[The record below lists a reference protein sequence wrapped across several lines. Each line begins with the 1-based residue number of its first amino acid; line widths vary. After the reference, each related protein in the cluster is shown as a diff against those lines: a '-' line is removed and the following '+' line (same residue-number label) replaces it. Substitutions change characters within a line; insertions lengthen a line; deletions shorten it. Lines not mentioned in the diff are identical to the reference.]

1 MIEKQQM
8 IWSILFA
15 RFAEAAY
22 FDGDVRLRPELEK
35 ALNEKRV
42 NEAGT
47 DTQVRLVRWNNDIVI
62 SFRGTSEPRD
72 WWTDLKGKLI
82 PNPSLPGSTHRGFT
96 EAADSTYQTVTT
108 YIRNHS
114 IKETRL
120 FLCGHSLGGALALLT
135 AARLTNAP
143 SLPWIAGVFTY
154 GAPRVGDDR
163 FATSYQASSAG
174 PLTTMWVASGDP
186 VPHVA
191 PHSFGHRHAVRK
203 QYTLK
208 ENAIGVTNL
217 DTQIEIEKEEKSV
230 FAGIAL
236 AGDLASRVKILS
248 GYLAGMNAARH
259 SMTNSYLK
267 QLLHAAGQP

>member
-22 FDGDVRLRPELEK
+22 FDGDVKLRPGLEK
-35 ALNEKRV
+35 AQNEKRV
-42 NEAGT
+42 NEPGT

-62 SFRGTSEPRD
+62 SFRGTSEPSD
-72 WWTDLKGKLI
+72 WWTDLKGRLV
-82 PNPSLPGSTHRGFT
+82 PSLSLPGSTHRGFT
-96 EAADSTYQTVTT
+96 EAADSAYQTIAT

-120 FLCGHSLGGALALLT
+120 FVCGHSLGGALALLT
-135 AARLTNAP
+135 AARLTKAS

-163 FATSYQASSAG
+163 FAASYEASSAG
-174 PLTTMWVASGDP
+174 PKTTMWVASGDP

-208 ENAIGVTNL
+208 EGAIGVTSL
-217 DTQIEIEKEEKSV
+217 DTQVEIEKEEKSV
-230 FAGIAL
+230 FAGLPL
-236 AGDLASRVKILS
+236 AGDLASRVKVLS
-248 GYLAGMNAARH
+248 GFLAGTNAAEH

-267 QLLHAAGQP
+267 QLLRAAGQP